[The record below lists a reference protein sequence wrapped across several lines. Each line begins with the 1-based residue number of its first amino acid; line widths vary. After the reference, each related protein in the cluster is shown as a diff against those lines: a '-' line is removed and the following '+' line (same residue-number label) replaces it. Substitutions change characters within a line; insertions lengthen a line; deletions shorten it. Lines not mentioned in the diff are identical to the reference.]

1 MKDWAEGHAGCITPP
16 SPHPSSLTT
25 PSSLPLLTPILH
37 HSTPPL
43 PLLLRALLTPNP
55 PSPPLFLTPPSPPPQ
70 GPARPPK
77 SKRKTTA
84 ATSTLT
90 TPTAAS
96 QGSSPSNSPNL
107 QKKTEVKKEDNMD
120 LLLDLNFT
128 GGGSVQENTTNGS
141 APLAPLL
148 QESPAALGQ
157 GGQEAT
163 DSLFAGLHNASSGQT
178 VDPIPSASLLS
189 GLTGSLERPT
199 VGLSATNVLEGLT
212 PGIKLPA
219 ELEACPHT
227 PFTVSCVFPSS

>member
-1 MKDWAEGHAGCITPP
+1 MQGAPLLPHPTPSHSPLLPRFRFSPQFSLTPP
-16 SPHPSSLTT
+16 LPSLSYSGPSSPLIY
-25 PSSLPLLTPILH
+25 PHLHSSLPLPSLT
-37 HSTPPL
+37 
-43 PLLLRALLTPNP
+43 
-55 PSPPLFLTPPSPPPQ
+55 PPQ

-157 GGQEAT
+157 DGQEAA

-178 VDPIPSASLLS
+178 VDPTPSARLLS

-199 VGLSATNVLEGLT
+199 LGLSATNVLEGLT

-227 PFTVSCVFPSS
+227 PFTVSCVSPSS